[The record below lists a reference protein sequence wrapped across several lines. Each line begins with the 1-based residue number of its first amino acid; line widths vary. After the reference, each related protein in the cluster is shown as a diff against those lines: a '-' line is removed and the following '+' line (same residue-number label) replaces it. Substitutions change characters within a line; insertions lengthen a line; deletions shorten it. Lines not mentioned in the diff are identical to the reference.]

1 MGVTNIWAYLIGT
14 LLIILLPGPNSLY
27 VLSVAARRG
36 VRDGYRAAAGV
47 FIGDSVLMVLSAAGA
62 ASLLKASPT
71 LFNIVRWAG
80 VAYLCWIGFN
90 LVREAIQIWRTRK
103 QAGEATPDVPAAAST
118 RVERPFYRALGAS
131 LLNPKAILFFVSFF
145 VQFVDPEYAYPAL
158 TFLILGAIVQVFSL
172 SYLTLLIFSGSGL
185 ANAFRRRRRL
195 ASAGSATVG
204 AVVIGFAA
212 KLAVTS
218 MG

>member
-1 MGVTNIWAYLIGT
+1 MGVTNIWAYLVGT
-14 LLIILLPGPNSLY
+14 VLIILLPGPNSLY

-71 LFNIVRWAG
+71 LFNIVRYAG
-80 VAYLCWIGFN
+80 VVYLCWIGFN
-90 LVREAIQIWRTRK
+90 LVREAVQIWRTRHK
-103 QAGEATPDVPAAAST
+103 PAEETLEVTAAG

-145 VQFVDPEYAYPAL
+145 VQFVDPGYAYPAL
-158 TFLILGAIVQVFSL
+158 TFLLLGVIVQICSV

-185 ANAFRRRRRL
+185 ASAFRRRRRL

-204 AVVIGFAA
+204 AIVIGFAA
-212 KLAVTS
+212 KLAVT
-218 MG
+218 GIG